1 MLTLDFI
8 VAWGYRQ
15 QWKAIRLTEWKKS
28 ISFTINGKFHSLQ
41 NITELLEYINGLC
54 FQFICSYAINSLDIW
69 SILYVVRYFW
79 NLPSK
84 TIVCTIAKCQQ
95 FYMYMVFI
103 NLTFDLKSRQYW
115 RYFLKDA
122 KHATNRIIR
131 FIHGTSSAYEIWW
144 RHLASCTFQPLW
156 KSWVLSIH

>member
-41 NITELLEYINGLC
+41 NITELLEYINELC
-54 FQFICSYAINSLDIW
+54 FQFICSY
-69 SILYVVRYFW
+69 V
-79 NLPSK
+79 PSK

>member
-54 FQFICSYAINSLDIW
+54 FQFICSYAINCVHNCKMSTILD
-69 SILYVVRYFW
+69 
-79 NLPSK
+79 
-84 TIVCTIAKCQQ
+84 VCGIYE
-95 FYMYMVFI
+95 FYIRFK
-103 NLTFDLKSRQYW
+103 NRQYW

-122 KHATNRIIR
+122 KNATNRIIR

-144 RHLASCTFQPLW
+144 RHIASCTFQPLW